1 MRIAMM
7 TNNYKPVIGGV
18 PISIERLAQ
27 GLRMLGHTVYIFA
40 PDCGDNGEE
49 EPFVIRCRTLDT
61 RLTGDFPV
69 LNLLAPGIEERFR
82 CLQIDLIHVHHP
94 MVMGQIA
101 LYLGEK
107 YRIPVVYTYHT
118 RYEMYLHYIK
128 PYAALEEAARESR
141 AAQEAVHC
149 IRDITVPGFIRNF
162 MQQCDLIFA
171 PTPTMAEH
179 LESQNIPVP
188 VRVMP
193 TGIPEQAYLQ
203 EPSAAETLREYF
215 LEDKK
220 YLLTTVSRLA
230 KEKNFDFM
238 FRGLAVLKERIGD
251 CFRLLLIG
259 DGPQRQEL
267 EQLAQEL
274 GLAENIRFLGFQ
286 PNEQIA
292 LYHRAGDC
300 FLFSS
305 CSETQGIVLL
315 EAMAAHTPVVALDAT
330 GVRDVVEN
338 GVNGFLTEPDEQR
351 WASRIRQVLESDS
364 LRQRFA
370 ENAFRTALR
379 YRDTDIAR
387 IAEESYRQVLDGR
400 KLLEMEI
407 DFSH

>member
-27 GLRMLGHTVYIFA
+27 GLRKRGHTVYIFA
-40 PDCGDNGEE
+40 PDCGHTQQ
-49 EPFVIRCRTLDT
+49 EPFVIRCKTLDT
-61 RLTGDFPV
+61 RLTGEFPV
-69 LNLLAPGIEERFR
+69 PSPFDPGIEDMFR

-101 LYLGEK
+101 LHLGEK
-107 YRIPVVYTYHT
+107 YQIPVVYTYHT
-118 RYEMYLHYIK
+118 RYEMYLHYLK
-128 PYAALEEAARESR
+128 PYAALEEHARENR

-149 IRDITVPGFIRNF
+149 IRDVTVPGLIRSF
-162 MQQCDLIFA
+162 MRRCDLIFA
-171 PTPTMAEH
+171 PTPTMAEY
-179 LESQNIPVP
+179 LESENLPVP

-193 TGIPEQAYLQ
+193 TGLSSQAYFQ
-203 EPSAAETLREYF
+203 EPSAVQTLREYF

-238 FRGLAVLKERIGD
+238 LRALAVLKEQIGD
-251 CFRLLLIG
+251 VFRVLVIG
-259 DGPQRQEL
+259 DGPERENL
-267 EQLAQEL
+267 EQLANSL
-274 GLAENIRFLGFQ
+274 WLSDNIAFLGFL
-286 PNEQIA
+286 PNDQ
-292 LYHRAGDC
+292 LGMYHRAGDC

-315 EAMAAHTPVVALDAT
+315 EAMAAHTPVVALEAS

-338 GVNGFLTEPDEQR
+338 GVNGFMTAPDEWL
-351 WASRIRQVLESDS
+351 WATRVRQILERES
-364 LRQRFA
+364 LRKRLG
-370 ENAFRTALR
+370 ENAYQTALR
-379 YRDTDIAR
+379 YRGEDVAR

-400 KLLEMEI
+400 ALTYQELGLTV
-407 DFSH
+407 